1 MLNEPEV
8 QDSLADPISTG
19 IGPYKRRISDIA
31 WVKAALW
38 GMRENPMYWI
48 ELKSNVMA
56 STRLKLSNA
65 QIVEICGRAQSACA
79 SPDKRTRSLALTRL
93 LSDLR
98 KAATKGNTHA

>member
-8 QDSLADPISTG
+8 QDSVADPISTG

-31 WVKAALW
+31 WIKAALW

-56 STRLKLSNA
+56 STRLKLSNVQVA
-65 QIVEICGRAQSACA
+65 EICGRAQSACA
-79 SPDKRTRSLALTRL
+79 SPDKSTRRSALTHL

-98 KAATKGNTHA
+98 KAATKGTIHA

>member
-8 QDSLADPISTG
+8 QDSHSDPISTG
-19 IGPYKRRISDIA
+19 IGPYKRRISDSDWIN
-31 WVKAALW
+31 AALW
-38 GMRENPMYWI
+38 AMRENPMFWI

-79 SPDKRTRSLALTRL
+79 SPDKHTRASALTHL

-98 KAATKGNTHA
+98 KAATKGIFHA